1 MGGFQVPITQP
12 IYDFKKINQRP
23 LTDLK
28 DLVNNV
34 KITFKYEI
42 IVIGVSLFNGNIK
55 YRSYTKKNNRFV
67 SLLV

>member
-12 IYDFKKINQRP
+12 IYDLKKINQRS

-28 DLVNNV
+28 DLVSNV

-42 IVIGVSLFNGNIK
+42 IVIGVSIFNGNIK
-55 YRSYTKKNNRFV
+55 YHKVIQKNRIF
-67 SLLV
+67 